1 MKLIFKQKFE
11 TRQEITDILG
21 GDTQKGIAISSKYP
35 VILLFTNN
43 KGIYD
48 DYFYPKGEYRY
59 CMYTGIG
66 REGHQDSVNNNMYDI
81 NIEVLAHKSKNKH
94 VLLFEKKNSNY
105 YFVGEYELT
114 ETHQNVQPD
123 EKNEMRRVFVFHL
136 EQIADTYEW

>member
-1 MKLIFKQKFE
+1 
-11 TRQEITDILG
+11 
-21 GDTQKGIAISSKYP
+21 
-35 VILLFTNN
+35 
-43 KGIYD
+43 
-48 DYFYPKGEYRY
+48 
-59 CMYTGIG
+59 MYTGIG